1 MRIIGSLIRD
11 IGLGLFVN
19 SLFTLTQNGFSLNT
33 VLTIFIS
40 IKILYFGIL
49 IQKKEKELEDD

>member
-1 MRIIGSLIRD
+1 MIGSLIRD

-19 SLFTLTQNGFSLNT
+19 ALFTITQSGFSFNIAVVT
-33 VLTIFIS
+33 FIS

-49 IQKKEKELEDD
+49 IQKLEKEK